1 MIACVFS
8 GQGSQKAGMGADLSI
23 ANPAAQ
29 AVYSQAAE
37 ILGFDVLS
45 LNEEQLAQTRYA
57 QLAIVTMSVAA
68 WAAFKAQAPALPA
81 FAFAGFSLGEYS
93 ALGAAG
99 VLSLPDL
106 LSLVQERSRLMQEA
120 TDAVAGA
127 MYAVM
132 GLEEK
137 LLIEVV
143 NRPQFAGQVFA
154 VNFNSPV
161 QTVIAGLEGPAAACA
176 EELTAAGARKIRRLN
191 VSGAFHTPLM
201 ADAARRLADFAA
213 KLTFSA
219 PAAPFYSNDGRQ
231 LTADINWPDYLASHM
246 CSPVR
251 WTEEVQLLQA
261 DGALQ
266 FLEFGPGKVLTGLIR
281 KIAAD
286 LPALPVEDSKTLGE
300 ALAAVSA
307 AVNL

>member
-8 GQGSQKAGMGADLSI
+8 GQGSQKAGMGVDLCA

-29 AVYSQAAE
+29 AIYSQAAE

-45 LNEEQLAQTRYA
+45 LGEEQLAQTQYA
-57 QLAIVTMSVAA
+57 QLAIVTMSLAA
-68 WAAFKAQAPALPA
+68 WAAFKAKTPEMSTVAY
-81 FAFAGFSLGEYS
+81 AGFSLGEYS

-99 VLSLPDL
+99 VLTLPDL
-106 LSLVQERSRLMQEA
+106 LALVQERARLMQDA

-137 LLIEVV
+137 SLLEVV

-154 VNFNSPV
+154 VNFNSPG
-161 QTVIAGLEGPAAACA
+161 QTVIAGLEDPAAACT

-201 ADAARRLADFAA
+201 ADAAQRLAAFAA
-213 KLTFSA
+213 QLTFNA
-219 PAAPFYSNDGRQ
+219 PSAPFYSNAGHQ
-231 LTADINWPDYLASHM
+231 LPADISWPDYLASHM

-251 WTEEVQLLQA
+251 WTEEVQQLQA
-261 DGALQ
+261 DGAVK

-300 ALAAVSA
+300 ALAAIGGV
-307 AVNL
+307 V

>member
-8 GQGSQKAGMGADLSI
+8 GQGSQKAGMGADLCN
-23 ANPAAQ
+23 ANPASQ

-37 ILGFDVLS
+37 ILGFDVLNLS
-45 LNEEQLAQTRYA
+45 EEQLAQTRYA
-57 QLAIVTMSVAA
+57 QLAIVTMSLAA
-68 WAAFKAQAPALPA
+68 WAAFKAQAPALPPV
-81 FAFAGFSLGEYS
+81 AFAGFSLGEYS

-106 LSLVQERSRLMQEA
+106 LALVQERARLMQEA

-137 LLIEVV
+137 LLLEVV

-154 VNFNSPV
+154 VNFNSPG
-161 QTVIAGLEGPAAACA
+161 QTVIAGLEGPAAACT

-201 ADAARRLADFAA
+201 ADAAQRLADFAA
-213 KLTFSA
+213 KLTFTA
-219 PAAPFYSNDGRQ
+219 PAGPFYSNAGQ
-231 LTADINWPDYLASHM
+231 LLASDISWPDYLASHM

-251 WTEEVQLLQA
+251 WTEEVQQLQA
-261 DGALQ
+261 DGAEK

-286 LPALPVEDSKTLGE
+286 IPALPLEDSKTLGE
-300 ALAAVSA
+300 ALAAVSG
-307 AVNL
+307 VV